1 MHEQVKQFMTAIRA
15 SHPNFF
21 AGQSVIEVGSLNING
36 SARQFF
42 TGGRYVG
49 HDLISGDGVDVV
61 GHFADAA
68 LVEAADVVVSTEAL
82 EHDSRW
88 RETLRAIQAAVRR
101 GGLCVATCATYGRP
115 EHGTSRNGPQ
125 DSPATL
131 DHYRNLG
138 VQELV
143 EAGFLF
149 GWSEFHLSVDNRC
162 HDMHFWGIRESRNR
176 KARPRMTRQQRR
188 SRRAPKT

>member
-1 MHEQVKQFMTAIRA
+1 MHKQVMQFMTAMRA

-21 AGQSVIEVGSLNING
+21 TGQSVIEVGSLNING

-42 TGGRYVG
+42 TGGRYIG
-49 HDLISGDGVDVV
+49 YDLTPGDGVDVV
-61 GHFADAA
+61 SHFADAA
-68 LVEAADVVVSTEAL
+68 PTGAADVVVSTEAL

-88 RETLRAIQAAVRR
+88 QETLKAIQAAVRR
-101 GGLCVATCATYGRP
+101 GGLCIVTCATYGRP
-115 EHGTSRNGPQ
+115 EHGTLRNGPQ

-131 DHYRNLG
+131 GHYRNLG

-149 GWSEFHLSVDNRC
+149 GWSEFRLSVDNKC
-162 HDMHFWGIRESRNR
+162 HDMYFWGIRESRNR
-176 KARPRMTRQQRR
+176 KARPRMTRRQRR
-188 SRRAPKT
+188 NRRGPKT